1 MDGGDWKVAAF
12 VDHIKSMN
20 GRRIVEEIVESD
32 VGVKK

>member
-20 GRRIVEEIVESD
+20 GRRIVEEIESD